1 MFRSLQNGWV
11 LFAIL
16 FSLIVIVP
24 IATVGSFVFI
34 NEGDTW
40 LHLKETVLLN
50 YITNS
55 LVIALCVFI
64 FSVIIGTITAW
75 IISMFNFPCCKYI
88 DWLLILPLAIPSYA
102 LCYVYSETFGF
113 NGFFSQMF
121 QWLTNSNSYLVNF
134 YSIEGAIF
142 IFTFSLY
149 PYVYILARQSF
160 ISQSASYIEI
170 SKISG
175 HNLVKIFFKNSIP
188 YARPAIIGGATL
200 VIMETLADY
209 GVADYLG
216 IDTFTKGIYRTW
228 FNLGDINSAGKLSS
242 ILLLTVFFVI
252 FIERTSR
259 RKAKYNKNI
268 RNDRPLIKRN
278 LSGFNAYLAITLC
291 LIPVFL
297 GFFIPLITL
306 ISWCFKSISYWDLY
320 SFIKIIFSSFSIAF
334 IAAILCM
341 ACAII
346 IVYGLRVNY
355 KFVSPFARIASMGY
369 SIPGAVAAIG
379 ILIPII
385 WMDNNLN
392 IFFSK
397 YFNYSTGLLLSGSL
411 AALLFAYLIR
421 FLALSIQSVENAFI
435 RVPSSLDNAAKVLG
449 ATNKNILKNIL
460 IKLNINGI
468 CLGILVVFVDILKE
482 LPATIILRPYDFS
495 TLAIKAHEL
504 AMDERLYEASLP
516 LITIIF
522 VCLCPLFVIN
532 KITTKYKRE
541 N

>member
-64 FSVIIGTITAW
+64 FSVIIGTMTAW
-75 IISMFNFPCCKYI
+75 TISMFNFPCCKYI
-88 DWLLILPLAIPSYA
+88 DWFLILPLAIPSYA

-142 IFTFSLY
+142 VFTFSLY

-278 LSGFNAYLAITLC
+278 LSGFSAYLAITLC

-435 RVPSSLDNAAKVLG
+435 RVPNSLDNAAKVLG

-495 TLAIKAHEL
+495 TLAIKAHEF

>member
-1 MFRSLQNGWV
+1 
-11 LFAIL
+11 
-16 FSLIVIVP
+16 
-24 IATVGSFVFI
+24 
-34 NEGDTW
+34 
-40 LHLKETVLLN
+40 
-50 YITNS
+50 
-55 LVIALCVFI
+55 
-64 FSVIIGTITAW
+64 
-75 IISMFNFPCCKYI
+75 
-88 DWLLILPLAIPSYA
+88 
-102 LCYVYSETFGF
+102 
-113 NGFFSQMF
+113 
-121 QWLTNSNSYLVNF
+121 
-134 YSIEGAIF
+134 
-142 IFTFSLY
+142 
-149 PYVYILARQSF
+149 
-160 ISQSASYIEI
+160 
-170 SKISG
+170 
-175 HNLVKIFFKNSIP
+175 
-188 YARPAIIGGATL
+188 
-200 VIMETLADY
+200 METLADY

-334 IAAILCM
+334 IASILCM

-435 RVPSSLDNAAKVLG
+435 RVPNSLDNAAKVLG

>member
-1 MFRSLQNGWV
+1 
-11 LFAIL
+11 
-16 FSLIVIVP
+16 
-24 IATVGSFVFI
+24 
-34 NEGDTW
+34 
-40 LHLKETVLLN
+40 
-50 YITNS
+50 
-55 LVIALCVFI
+55 
-64 FSVIIGTITAW
+64 
-75 IISMFNFPCCKYI
+75 
-88 DWLLILPLAIPSYA
+88 
-102 LCYVYSETFGF
+102 
-113 NGFFSQMF
+113 
-121 QWLTNSNSYLVNF
+121 
-134 YSIEGAIF
+134 
-142 IFTFSLY
+142 
-149 PYVYILARQSF
+149 
-160 ISQSASYIEI
+160 
-170 SKISG
+170 
-175 HNLVKIFFKNSIP
+175 
-188 YARPAIIGGATL
+188 
-200 VIMETLADY
+200 
-209 GVADYLG
+209 
-216 IDTFTKGIYRTW
+216 
-228 FNLGDINSAGKLSS
+228 
-242 ILLLTVFFVI
+242 
-252 FIERTSR
+252 
-259 RKAKYNKNI
+259 
-268 RNDRPLIKRN
+268 
-278 LSGFNAYLAITLC
+278 
-291 LIPVFL
+291 
-297 GFFIPLITL
+297 
-306 ISWCFKSISYWDLY
+306 
-320 SFIKIIFSSFSIAF
+320 
-334 IAAILCM
+334 
-341 ACAII
+341 
-346 IVYGLRVNY
+346 
-355 KFVSPFARIASMGY
+355 MGY

>member
-64 FSVIIGTITAW
+64 FSVVIGTMTAW
-75 IISMFNFPCCKYI
+75 IISMFNFPCSKYI

-175 HNLVKIFFKNSIP
+175 HNLVKIFLKNSIP